1 MADSGTP
8 IIRQWIYMMND
19 GSPVIDW
26 GDGKVQDM
34 YTGDFMPFEERNY
47 SHGITDSE
55 LDVLKNA
62 GRVSS
67 YDSLNVFVNSLPEPP
82 RDMID

>member
-1 MADSGTP
+1 MAESGTP
-8 IIRQWIYMMND
+8 INRQWVYMMND

-34 YTGDFMPFEERNY
+34 YSGEFAPFEERNY
-47 SHGITDSE
+47 SHGITDRE

-62 GRVSS
+62 GRVDS
-67 YDSLNVFVNSLPEPP
+67 YDSQNVYVNSLPEPP
-82 RDMID
+82 RDMIE